1 MNIKVMTVN
10 DAIDG
15 LEILDGKYIF
25 VSGLLSFE
33 FEDHSVSHW
42 PKSERRQSSVMSYYS
57 GHSSLWIEIGSEAF
71 AFNDK
76 VLKRWSGKR
85 VVIGGTL
92 SKPVPGYGAG
102 HMSGWTA
109 SILATQIEL
118 FKIWQRSH

>member
-1 MNIKVMTVN
+1 MTVN

-15 LEILDGKYIF
+15 LETLDGKYIF

-42 PKSERRQSSVMSYYS
+42 PKLERRQSSDVSWCWE
-57 GHSSLWIEIGSEAF
+57 HSSLWIDIGSEAF
-71 AFNDK
+71 ALNEK

-102 HMSGWTA
+102 HMSGWPA

-118 FKIWQRSH
+118 FKKWQRSH